1 MATVSDSTSVSTS
14 GNLTAVENLTKFVQ
28 LANLTPSVI
37 FLSLLILLGLP
48 GNTLIFFIY
57 WRYFKA
63 SSTRVFV
70 LSMAVTDLFTSALSC
85 PSYIIQLHY
94 LYRFVYPYSC
104 ASIFVIQRL
113 PVVTSGWLLVAV
125 ALDRRH
131 RICHPLKRQLSPR
144 QAVYLVIVSLILS
157 SVATFPFI
165 PLRREMTVSFGD
177 DQVFGKRCEITDRF
191 TGTAHRI
198 AERWTLMLSLALGV
212 LIMISSYVHIGYQL
226 YRQKKR
232 REIALYMELQGKF
245 RKEEDK
251 NWKGFLA
258 KVTEDQEVKV
268 KTKDASSG
276 FISEDFVELS
286 KDVKTTTSEF
296 LLSQKELAS
305 ANMETVDT
313 SLTVKTDVRMI
324 TVGTAATS
332 PGVDATVPSST
343 VETFATS
350 AGDHSTVTSA
360 GDSSTVAVHLGNC
373 DVKKT
378 KESKSRHMGTKIQSR
393 TTLMMFII
401 TVTAIVAYLPYVVV
415 ASTNEDEFA
424 YCLQMEKWRMNWCMI
439 ALLFI
444 NINSIVNPFIYS
456 FCNPAFR
463 HKCCQ
468 LLNFLRNL
476 LPVR

>member
-1 MATVSDSTSVSTS
+1 
-14 GNLTAVENLTKFVQ
+14 
-28 LANLTPSVI
+28 
-37 FLSLLILLGLP
+37 
-48 GNTLIFFIY
+48 
-57 WRYFKA
+57 
-63 SSTRVFV
+63 
-70 LSMAVTDLFTSALSC
+70 
-85 PSYIIQLHY
+85 
-94 LYRFVYPYSC
+94 
-104 ASIFVIQRL
+104 
-113 PVVTSGWLLVAV
+113 
-125 ALDRRH
+125 
-131 RICHPLKRQLSPR
+131 
-144 QAVYLVIVSLILS
+144 
-157 SVATFPFI
+157 
-165 PLRREMTVSFGD
+165 MTVSFGD

-415 ASTNEDEFA
+415 AGQASEYSLLWIDVIDICHPLRRHLSPRQALYLVLVSLALSSAASFPFFPLRNIVIVKTGKDHVFGKRCDITVEFA
-424 YCLQMEKWRMNWCMI
+424 
-439 ALLFI
+439 
-444 NINSIVNPFIYS
+444 SP
-456 FCNPAFR
+456 
-463 HKCCQ
+463 Q
-468 LLNFLRNL
+468 LRTTESLTY
-476 LPVR
+476 